1 MTSKI
6 VVNNIEPDAGIS
18 TVSILGIATATKFI
32 GDVEGGVTGNVTAT
46 SFTGIKR
53 SQFDTSY
60 VFETSLEP
68 FKNSG
73 GVVNSYQK
81 GYSVQQYWAYS
92 TDPSGEASQSGSS
105 SSNVNYGGLD

>member
-1 MTSKI
+1 MKLKMTRDHYYYDGEEIIYYSGK
-6 VVNNIEPDAGIS
+6 
-18 TVSILGIATATKFI
+18 
-32 GDVEGGVTGNVTAT
+32 TAT

-68 FKNSG
+68 FKNNG

-81 GYSVQQYWAYS
+81 GYSVQQYWACS
-92 TDPSGEASQSGSS
+92 TDPSVTSQSGSS
-105 SSNVNYGGLD
+105 SSNINYGGIIW